1 MRVMTWPIG
10 GDVPA
15 EQVLRE
21 LAARSAAL
29 RIAPPA
35 ALSGEWFGASAV
47 LAPSVLFTAESTPDA
62 AFAVPAR
69 QPEVTAAPPG
79 SVGGGWIGYLGYGLT
94 DPAGRDRRLPTAVWG
109 WTGQVLRRDTAGT
122 WWFEALVADG
132 QAAPDARAAE
142 FAALLER
149 AAGPGRRWRAGALRR
164 PDAAEHQKTVRACVE
179 EIEQGEI
186 FQANVC
192 TRFEARFE
200 GDPLDVMTA
209 GMAAL
214 RPARAAFLAGGW
226 GAVASFSPELFL
238 ARRGDQVRS
247 TPIKGTLPRRNA
259 ADDRN
264 ERLLAESEKDV
275 AENVMIVDL
284 VRNDLAR
291 VCATGSV
298 TVPELLAVRPAPGVW
313 HLAST
318 VAGRLAEGRDDADLL
333 AATFPPGSVTGAPKL
348 RALEVIAELEGFPRE
363 VYCGAIGMASPVAG
377 LEMSVAIRTLE
388 FADDAVWLGVGGGIT
403 ADSDPVRE
411 WEECLHKAAPLERLL
426 ALT

>member
-1 MRVMTWPIG
+1 MRVVAWPIG
-10 GDVPA
+10 AGVPA

-35 ALSGEWFGASAV
+35 ALSGDWFGSTAV
-47 LAPSVLFTAESTPDA
+47 LAPSVALSEVDTADA

-69 QPEVTAAPPG
+69 QPDVTAAPPG
-79 SVGGGWIGYLGYGLT
+79 AVGGGWVGYLGYRLT
-94 DPAGRDRRLPTAVWG
+94 DPATRERRLPAAVWG
-109 WTGQVLRRDTAGT
+109 WTDRVLRRDTDGR

-132 QAAPDARAAE
+132 AEPPAAAGE
-142 FAALLER
+142 FAELL
-149 AAGPGRRWRAGALRR
+149 GRCTVGRGWRAGALRR
-164 PDAAEHQKTVRACVE
+164 PDPAEHRKAVGACVD
-179 EIEQGEI
+179 EIERGEI

-192 TRFEARFE
+192 TRFEASFG
-200 GDPLDVMTA
+200 GDPVEVAAA
-209 GMAAL
+209 GIAAL
-214 RPARAAFLAGGW
+214 RPARAAYLAGGW

-238 ARRGDQVRS
+238 ARRGRSVIS
-247 TPIKGTLPRRNA
+247 TPIKGTLPRRDR
-259 ADDRN
+259 ADDSN
-264 ERLLAESEKDV
+264 ERLLAESAKDV

-291 VCATGSV
+291 VCEVGSV

-333 AATFPPGSVTGAPKL
+333 AATFPPGSVTGAPKI
-348 RALEVIAELEGFPRE
+348 RALEIIAELERFGRE

-377 LEMSVAIRTLE
+377 MELSVAIRTLE
-388 FADDAVWLGVGGGIT
+388 FGEGLAWLGVGGGVT
-403 ADSDPVRE
+403 ADSDPAAE
-411 WEECLHKAAPLERLL
+411 WQECLHKAAPLERLL
-426 ALT
+426 AGSG